1 MRTMNAAAQRTIRA
15 AEIRRRGISAVDK
28 ALKHGPV
35 HVLRDNEPAY
45 VIMAEDQF
53 RELSERYRKS
63 YVSRIRRSLKD
74 VKAGRVRRVTAH
86 TLIDELG
93 LDA

>member
-1 MRTMNAAAQRTIRA
+1 MNAAAQRTIRA

-28 ALKHGPV
+28 ALKRGPV
-35 HVLRDNEPAY
+35 HVLRYNEPAY

-74 VKAGRVRRVTAH
+74 VKAGRVRRVTAQ